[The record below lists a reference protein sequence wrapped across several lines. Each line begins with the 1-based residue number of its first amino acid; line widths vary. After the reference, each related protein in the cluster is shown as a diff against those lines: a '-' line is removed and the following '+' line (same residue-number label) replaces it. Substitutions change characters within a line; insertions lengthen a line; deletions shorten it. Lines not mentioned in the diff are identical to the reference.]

1 MNVICVYCNV
11 KKYKNEALGICCSNG
26 KVELPLKEDPPEPLK
41 LLLYSNSSQS
51 KIFLNNIRYYNCA
64 FQMTSFGANKI
75 LHCQGYNTNFKI
87 QGQVYHLLGPLNV

>member
-11 KKYKNEALGICCSNG
+11 KKYKNEAPGLCCSNG

-41 LLLYSNSSQS
+41 SLLYSNSSQS